1 MKYRQESPFGFVK
14 TKPLGDFLGAPVVK
28 NPPAT
33 AGDTGSI
40 PTLRRPLMPW
50 GN

>member
-1 MKYRQESPFGFVK
+1 MKHRQESPFGFVK
-14 TKPLGDFLGAPVVK
+14 KALRDFLGGPVVK

-40 PTLRRPLMPW
+40 SALRRSLMPR